1 MRQLRAW
8 LIRFKGLFLKDAR
21 ERELADELESHL
33 QMHVDDNIRAGM
45 SPPEARR
52 VAVMKLGGVEQAKE
66 AYRDRGTI
74 PLLESMAHDLRF
86 TLRQL
91 RKNPAFS
98 VTAVAMVALGI
109 GASVAIF
116 AFVDAAL
123 IKPLPYQNPSR
134 LLFVTEATPF
144 IPRAAISYADYI
156 DWKKLNTVFESLDVY
171 SHRGYVLNTPTGTEL
186 VDGAR
191 VSDGLFHTLGVV
203 PALGRDF
210 YHGEDLAGAPRTVIL
225 SYASWQKRFA
235 GQPEIVG
242 QQLTLNETPY
252 TVVGVLPE
260 NFHFAPVENA
270 EFWTTLHPAGFC
282 DERRSCHYLQGVARL
297 KEGVTQAAALAEV
310 TRIAKDLEAHYP
322 DSNRNQGATV
332 APLSEVIVGDV
343 KPILLLL
350 LGGVGLLLLIAC
362 SNVASLLLVRSETR
376 RRELAVRRAL
386 GATRARLIRQFVIEG
401 LVIVVIGTTAG
412 LLSSHWTMQILA
424 GLIPKNMM
432 AGMPYLNGLAL
443 NSRVLIFAL
452 TVAAFAAALFS
463 LTPAFRLSTLEMREA
478 DNSRGA
484 AGRVWTRIGSKLV
497 ILELTTAM
505 VLLVGAGL
513 LGKSFYRLMQVDAGF
528 ETAHLITMTVRA
540 PMSAYEKDEQALAL
554 GRDVVDQ
561 IKSLPGVTSVALA
574 DVLPLSFNG
583 NTDWI
588 RFVGRAYNGEHN
600 EVNQRLASS
609 GYFATLQARLLRG
622 RTFKD
627 SDDATKPNVVV
638 INQTL
643 AKKYFPGE
651 DPIGQRFGDTDL
663 HPDTLREIIG
673 VVDDIKEGPLDSEIW
688 PAYYAPFNQHPRV
701 DFSVVVRTTQ
711 LEQSLMPAVAD
722 VISRLNSKITISN
735 QTTMM
740 ARVNN
745 APTVYLRRSSTWL
758 VGGFA
763 LVALLLGVVG
773 LYGVIAYSVSQRTR
787 EIGVRIALGAQRG
800 SVYRLILK
808 EAGVLALAG
817 IVIGTGCAIL
827 VASVMRKLLFGT
839 PPWDIATLIS
849 VAAVLGAS
857 ALLASF
863 LPARRAAS
871 VNPIS
876 ALRAE

>member
-1 MRQLRAW
+1 
-8 LIRFKGLFLKDAR
+8 
-21 ERELADELESHL
+21 
-33 QMHVDDNIRAGM
+33 
-45 SPPEARR
+45 
-52 VAVMKLGGVEQAKE
+52 
-66 AYRDRGTI
+66 
-74 PLLESMAHDLRF
+74 
-86 TLRQL
+86 
-91 RKNPAFS
+91 
-98 VTAVAMVALGI
+98 
-109 GASVAIF
+109 
-116 AFVDAAL
+116 
-123 IKPLPYQNPSR
+123 
-134 LLFVTEATPF
+134 
-144 IPRAAISYADYI
+144 
-156 DWKKLNTVFESLDVY
+156 
-171 SHRGYVLNTPTGTEL
+171 
-186 VDGAR
+186 
-191 VSDGLFHTLGVV
+191 
-203 PALGRDF
+203 
-210 YHGEDLAGAPRTVIL
+210 
-225 SYASWQKRFA
+225 
-235 GQPEIVG
+235 
-242 QQLTLNETPY
+242 
-252 TVVGVLPE
+252 
-260 NFHFAPVENA
+260 
-270 EFWTTLHPAGFC
+270 
-282 DERRSCHYLQGVARL
+282 
-297 KEGVTQAAALAEV
+297 
-310 TRIAKDLEAHYP
+310 
-322 DSNRNQGATV
+322 
-332 APLSEVIVGDV
+332 
-343 KPILLLL
+343 
-350 LGGVGLLLLIAC
+350 
-362 SNVASLLLVRSETR
+362 
-376 RRELAVRRAL
+376 
-386 GATRARLIRQFVIEG
+386 
-401 LVIVVIGTTAG
+401 
-412 LLSSHWTMQILA
+412 
-424 GLIPKNMM
+424 
-432 AGMPYLNGLAL
+432 
-443 NSRVLIFAL
+443 
-452 TVAAFAAALFS
+452 
-463 LTPAFRLSTLEMREA
+463 
-478 DNSRGA
+478 
-484 AGRVWTRIGSKLV
+484 
-497 ILELTTAM
+497 
-505 VLLVGAGL
+505 
-513 LGKSFYRLMQVDAGF
+513 
-528 ETAHLITMTVRA
+528 
-540 PMSAYEKDEQALAL
+540 
-554 GRDVVDQ
+554 VVDQ

-663 HPDTLREIIG
+663 HPDTLKEIIG